1 MKKTVSLLLAFLILC
16 TLSVPCAAAAAPE
29 AVLRA
34 AEEIVAYKKTAPDGT
49 VGENL
54 FAGDFLNAAG
64 STAGDWYPFGMAALG
79 MADDYAAYLAALR
92 ENVRVRY
99 QAEGALSPN
108 KATEWHR
115 VILAAL
121 SCGADP
127 TRFCMGPDGAPVDL
141 LADGVFFRENVGR
154 QGLNGYIWAL
164 IALHACPCETPANAV
179 NTEETLFAALE
190 ERQLANGGWAAAGEA
205 ADADLTAM
213 ALIALAPMAAKNGA
227 AKAAADRAIECL
239 ASLQNAEGG
248 YENGG
253 FANCE
258 SCAVVVAALCENG
271 VDPEKDPRFTKN
283 GRTPVDALL
292 SYRLPDGSFTHA
304 FISDPENPSAVP
316 MEPNDMS
323 CQQALYALAAYY
335 NLLTGKG
342 RIFDFSGKPLSDAGW
357 DVLPAPPSAAEQAA
371 DTLRQRLGD
380 FFAEQ
385 TNRKTVIAAALALAV
400 ILGAVALAVRA
411 KRRKGRKDA

>member
-1 MKKTVSLLLAFLILC
+1 MKKTLSLLLALLILC
-16 TLSVPCAAAAAPE
+16 ALSVPCAAAAAPE
-29 AVLRA
+29 AVLRV
-34 AEEIVAYKKTAPDGT
+34 AEEIVIYKKTAPDGS
-49 VGENL
+49 VGETL
-54 FAGDFLNAAG
+54 FAGDFLKSAG
-64 STAGDWYPFGMAALG
+64 STAGDWYPFGMAAFG

-99 QAEGALSPN
+99 QTEGALSPN

-115 VILAAL
+115 VILASLA
-121 SCGADP
+121 CGADP
-127 TRFCMGPDGAPVDL
+127 TRFCVTEDGAPVDL
-141 LADGVFFRENVGR
+141 MADGVFFRENVGR
-154 QGLNGYIWAL
+154 QGINGYIWAL
-164 IALHACPCETPANAV
+164 IALHACPCETPENAV
-179 NTEETLFAALE
+179 NTEETLFAALAE
-190 ERQLANGGWAAAGEA
+190 KQLANGGWAAAGEA

-213 ALIALAPMAAKNGA
+213 ALIALAPMTKDNEA
-227 AKAAADRAIECL
+227 AKAAADRAIDCL
-239 ASLQNAEGG
+239 ASLQNAAGG

-258 SCAVVVAALCENG
+258 SCAVAVAALCENG

-357 DVLPAPPSAAEQAA
+357 DLLPAPPSAAEQAA
-371 DTLRQRLGD
+371 AGLRQCIGA

-385 TNRKTVIAAALALAV
+385 TNRKTVIAAVLALGIV
-400 ILGAVALAVRA
+400 CGAAGLAIRA
-411 KRRKGRKDA
+411 KRRKRRKDA